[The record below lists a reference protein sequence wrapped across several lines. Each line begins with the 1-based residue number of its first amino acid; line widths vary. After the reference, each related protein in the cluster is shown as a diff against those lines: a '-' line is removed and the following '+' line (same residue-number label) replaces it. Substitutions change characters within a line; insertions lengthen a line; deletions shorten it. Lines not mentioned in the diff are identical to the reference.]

1 MISRMFPSQFDNDY
15 RGHWL
20 AIWILV
26 FLVGSK
32 LFMGVN
38 VSGLNPWVSTEFVL
52 TNADS
57 IPIETFGAQERSLV
71 LFLFSAWGLALFV
84 LSLLGLLVL
93 VRYRAMIPLMYL
105 LLGIEQLGRKALSL
119 AHPIARA
126 VEPGAISTGVLINWG
141 FVAALVVGFFLSLAP
156 SGARKA

>member
-1 MISRMFPSQFDNDY
+1 MIGRIFPAQFDNDY

-20 AIWILV
+20 AIWLLG
-26 FLVGSK
+26 FLVLSK
-32 LFMGVN
+32 LFMGLN
-38 VSGLNPWVSTEFVL
+38 VAGLNPWVSSEYVL
-52 TNADS
+52 KNADA
-57 IPIETFGAQERSLV
+57 IPVETFNADVQSLV

-105 LLGIEQLGRKALSL
+105 LLAIEQIGRKVLAT
-119 AHPIARA
+119 AHPITRA

-141 FVAALVVGFFLSLAP
+141 FTAALVVGLLLSLAP
-156 SGARKA
+156 SRSSRA